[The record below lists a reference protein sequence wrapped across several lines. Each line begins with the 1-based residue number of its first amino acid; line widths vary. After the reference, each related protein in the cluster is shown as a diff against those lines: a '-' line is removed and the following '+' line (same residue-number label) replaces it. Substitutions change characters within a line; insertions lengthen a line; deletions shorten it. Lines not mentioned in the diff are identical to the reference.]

1 MLPARL
7 KSGLLSPNPG
17 PLPEYFMGSHAL
29 DQGLATFF
37 CEYLILN
44 ILSLAGLPVS
54 AAITELCYYSTKKRP
69 TVLCQCYI
77 SKWAQL
83 RSKETLFMD
92 MDT

>member
-7 KSGLLSPNPG
+7 KPGLLSPNPG
-17 PLPEYFMGSHAL
+17 LLPEYFMGSQAL
-29 DQGLATFF
+29 DQGLATLFF
-37 CEYLILN
+37 EYLILN
-44 ILSLAGLPVS
+44 ILGLAGLLVS
-54 AAITELCYYSTKKRP
+54 AAILELGYCSTKQRP
-69 TVLCQCYI
+69 TVLCQCYM